1 MQAVFSLMRLGLLCA
16 CLISPWAQAE
26 PRGAQARVASA
37 ELVEGALAVNTRFT
51 VHLNPT
57 LLDALEQGVPLTF
70 RLDFELTRPRS
81 YALSRRVADWFEPT
95 AQIYYKLSY
104 LSLTQQYRI
113 SSGGLYQNHL
123 TLNDAL
129 ASIGGIRG
137 WRVLPHEAVGKAKIQ
152 DFSGRVRLVL
162 DRSQLPRP
170 FELNI
175 MNSQEWVLDSEWV
188 NLALLDNAERRSEK

>member
-81 YALSRRVADWFEPT
+81 YALWRRVADWFEPT

-137 WRVLPHEAVGKAKIQ
+137 WRVLPREAVGKAKIQ
-152 DFSGRVRLVL
+152 YPFLRVHNIELERAW
-162 DRSQLPRP
+162 QLRP
-170 FELNI
+170 I
-175 MNSQEWVLDSEWV
+175 
-188 NLALLDNAERRSEK
+188 

>member
-51 VHLNPT
+51 VLLNPT

-81 YALSRRVADWFEPT
+81 YALWRRVADWFEPT

-137 WRVLPHEAVGKAKIQ
+137 WRVLPREAVGKAKIQ

-170 FELNI
+170 FQLNI

-188 NLALLDNAERRSEK
+188 NLALLDNAERGSEK